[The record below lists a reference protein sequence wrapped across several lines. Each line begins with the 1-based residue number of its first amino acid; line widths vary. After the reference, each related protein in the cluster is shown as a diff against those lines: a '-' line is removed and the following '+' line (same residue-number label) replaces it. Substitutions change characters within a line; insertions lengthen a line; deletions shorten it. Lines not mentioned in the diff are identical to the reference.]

1 MSNTTTTATRKPRS
15 PEYIERKRVREKEKR
30 RLARE
35 AKGFASAEEMRKF
48 AVEKAHKLRAARL
61 NVIQPSI
68 AKRQTMQASSIR
80 GQTSAEWEANGGV
93 VEVLPTQWGTN
104 PGPAPVRY
112 FPKAGLL

>member
-1 MSNTTTTATRKPRS
+1 MTAERKPRS

-48 AVEKAHKLRAARL
+48 AVEKARQIRAARL

-68 AKRQTMQASSIR
+68 AKRNTMVAVNVP
-80 GQTSAEWEANGGV
+80 GQTVEDFLRSGGK
-93 VEVLPTQWGTN
+93 VEVLPSTL
-104 PGPAPVRY
+104 R
-112 FPKAGLL
+112 